1 MTGACK
7 LLLQRADA
15 GSRTGDFLCENNML
29 SGRGDFLTRPL
40 CISMVRAALR
50 AAEPNEASKSA

>member
-7 LLLQRADA
+7 LLLQRAVA
-15 GSRTGDFLCENNML
+15 GSLVGYFFCENNTL
-29 SGRGDFLTRPL
+29 SSRGDFLTRPL